1 MGTGTTTEGTPPTQP
16 SQPGQPGQLAA
27 QPGATESAGIRRTPH
42 LIAVG
47 ALTALVAALYCAF
60 ALAQFYTFRTSSYD
74 LVIFDE
80 AVRSYSHFLPG
91 TSIIKGLHNGFGP
104 HFSELGDHWSP
115 ILAALAPLY
124 WIYSGPQTLL
134 VAQAVLFA
142 LAIPPLWVFTWRAFG
157 GGKGG
162 SGARKAVVAAYLV
175 SVAYALSWPIASALA
190 FDFHEVAF
198 APVLIAVALER
209 LQAGRLRTAL
219 FALAA
224 LLLVKEDMG
233 LLVAGLGIY
242 LAVARPRV
250 VRRQLLVACILIVG
264 GLLDTVIA
272 TYVLIPAFGGR
283 SDYYWAYTALGAN
296 GQQAIGHLVTHPIS
310 SLKLL
315 ITPRVKLVTMLWLFG
330 AFCFLPLR
338 SPIAFATIPLL
349 LERMMANLFGNWW
362 VTSYQYNAFLV
373 IILACAAVDGAA
385 RLDRSLLL
393 RRHLATEREQQPA
406 AEPVQPGAAT
416 DAAVGVQA
424 QAADAGPGSPDA
436 PADDQA
442 ASRRGIEPRAGRGTP
457 GTVSLACAVAM
468 CAVAV
473 FLVPRFAFGPALH
486 PSFYRRTPNMKAAAA
501 AAATV
506 PGGVVV
512 AATNSIGPTLSDRDT
527 VLLWDGDGGT
537 PPLGAPWVVA
547 NVRVLQFTF
556 HSVREQKQR
565 VALLER
571 SGYRVVFRRDGYL
584 VLHRSGP
591 PRIAASVPFKVKP
604 R

>member
-1 MGTGTTTEGTPPTQP
+1 MGTGTTTEGTTPAQP
-16 SQPGQPGQLAA
+16 SKPGRPGQMPA
-27 QPGATESAGIRRTPH
+27 QPGATERVGSRRSPH

-47 ALTALVAALYCAF
+47 ALTAVMAGLYCVF

-115 ILAALAPLY
+115 ILAALAPFY

-142 LAIPPLWVFTWRAFG
+142 LAIPPLWIFTRRAFG

-162 SGARKAVVAAYLV
+162 SGGRKAVVAAYLV
-175 SVAYALSWPIASALA
+175 SVAYALSWPIAAALA

-198 APVLIAVALER
+198 APLLIAIALER

-233 LLVAGLGIY
+233 LLVAGIGIY

-250 VRRQLLVACILIVG
+250 VRRQLLVGCILIVA

-283 SDYYWAYTALGAN
+283 SDYYWAYTALGMN
-296 GQQAIGHLVTHPIS
+296 GQQAVGHLITHPVS

-338 SPIAFATIPLL
+338 SPIALATIPLL

-362 VTSYQYNAFLV
+362 VTSFQYNAYLV
-373 IILACAAVDGAA
+373 VILACAAVDGAA
-385 RLDRSLLL
+385 RLDRSLLRWRYL
-393 RRHLATEREQQPA
+393 PAGRARQPVAEAAAPA
-406 AEPVQPGAAT
+406 AADGVHAAET
-416 DAAVGVQA
+416 
-424 QAADAGPGSPDA
+424 DAGPVSPDTA
-436 PADDQA
+436 GTSDLAVGPVT
-442 ASRRGIEPRAGRGTP
+442 SPPAGRGTP
-457 GTVSLACAVAM
+457 GTVSLACAAAM

-473 FLVPRFAFGPALH
+473 FLVPRFSFGPALH
-486 PSFYRRTPNMKAAAA
+486 PSFYRRTPAERVEAAAA
-501 AAATV
+501 AVV
-506 PGGVVV
+506 PRGVVV
-512 AATNSIGPTLSDRDT
+512 AATNSVGPALSDRDT

-547 NVRVLQFTF
+547 NVRALQFTF
-556 HSVREQKQR
+556 HSVAEQKQR

-571 SGYRVVFRRDGYL
+571 SGYRVVFRRRGYI

>member
-16 SQPGQPGQLAA
+16 SRPGQPDQTAA
-27 QPGATESAGIRRTPH
+27 QSDANQGAGRWRNPH

-47 ALTALVAALYCAF
+47 ALTLLMAALYCVF
-60 ALAQFYTFRTSSYD
+60 ALAQLYRFRTSSYD

-115 ILAALAPLY
+115 ILAALSPLY

-142 LAIPPLWVFTWRAFG
+142 LAIPPLWVFTRRAFG
-157 GGKGG
+157 GG
-162 SGARKAVVAAYLV
+162 RKATVAAYLV

-198 APVLIAVALER
+198 APLLIAIALER

-219 FALAA
+219 IALAA

-233 LLVAGLGIY
+233 LLVAGIGIY

-250 VRRQLLVACILIVG
+250 VRRQLLVGCILIVA

-296 GQQAIGHLVTHPIS
+296 GQQAVGHLITHPIS

-338 SPIAFATIPLL
+338 SPIALATIPLL

-362 VTSYQYNAFLV
+362 VTSYQYNAYLV
-373 IILACAAVDGAA
+373 VILACAAVDGAA
-385 RLDRSLLL
+385 RLDRSLLF
-393 RRHLATEREQQPA
+393 RRYLAGGRAGQP
-406 AEPVQPGAAT
+406 EAT
-416 DAAVGVQA
+416 
-424 QAADAGPGSPDA
+424 AADGQDTGRVP
-436 PADDQA
+436 
-442 ASRRGIEPRAGRGTP
+442 EPRAGRGTP
-457 GTVSLACAVAM
+457 GTVALGCAAAM

-473 FLVPRFAFGPALH
+473 FLVPRFDFGPALH
-486 PSFYRRTPNMKAAAA
+486 PSFYRRTPAQKAEAAVAAA
-501 AAATV
+501 V
-506 PGGVVV
+506 PSGVVV
-512 AATNSIGPTLSDRDT
+512 AATNNVGPALSSRDT

-547 NVRVLQFTF
+547 NVRALQFTF
-556 HSVREQKQR
+556 HSVLEQKQH

-571 SGYRVVFRRDGYL
+571 SGYRVVFRRRGYI

>member
-16 SQPGQPGQLAA
+16 SQPGQPEQTAA
-27 QPGATESAGIRRTPH
+27 QTDANRGAGRWRNPH

-47 ALTALVAALYCAF
+47 ALTVVMAGLYCVF
-60 ALAQFYTFRTSSYD
+60 ALTQFYTFRTSSYD

-115 ILAALAPLY
+115 ILAALAPFY
-124 WIYSGPQTLL
+124 CIFSGPQTLL

-142 LAIPPLWVFTWRAFG
+142 LAIPPLWVFTRRAFG
-157 GGKGG
+157 GG
-162 SGARKAVVAAYLV
+162 RKATAAAYLV
-175 SVAYALSWPIASALA
+175 SVAYALSWPIAAALA

-198 APVLIAVALER
+198 APLLIAIALER

-219 FALAA
+219 IALAA

-233 LLVAGLGIY
+233 LLVAGIGIY
-242 LAVARPRV
+242 LAAARPPV
-250 VRRQLLVACILIVG
+250 VRRQGLVGGLLIVG

-296 GQQAIGHLVTHPIS
+296 GQQAVGHLITHPIS

-338 SPIAFATIPLL
+338 SPIALATIPLL

-362 VTSYQYNAFLV
+362 VTEYQYNAYLV
-373 IILACAAVDGAA
+373 VILACAAVDGAA
-385 RLDRSLLL
+385 RLDRSLLF
-393 RRHLATEREQQPA
+393 RRYLAGGRARRPAAEAVPPDAATATANGAQPA
-406 AEPVQPGAAT
+406 AAGAGSPGAA
-416 DAAVGVQA
+416 
-424 QAADAGPGSPDA
+424 AADGQDTTRVA
-436 PADDQA
+436 
-442 ASRRGIEPRAGRGTP
+442 EPRAARGTP
-457 GTVSLACAVAM
+457 GTVALGCAAAM

-486 PSFYRRTPNMKAAAA
+486 PSFYRRTPAANVEAAAA
-501 AAATV
+501 AAV
-506 PGGVVV
+506 PRGVVV
-512 AATNSIGPTLSDRDT
+512 AATNFVGPALSSRDT
-527 VLLWDGDGGT
+527 VLLWDGG
-537 PPLGAPWVVA
+537 
-547 NVRVLQFTF
+547 R
-556 HSVREQKQR
+556 
-565 VALLER
+565 
-571 SGYRVVFRRDGYL
+571 
-584 VLHRSGP
+584 
-591 PRIAASVPFKVKP
+591 
-604 R
+604 

>member
-1 MGTGTTTEGTPPTQP
+1 M
-16 SQPGQPGQLAA
+16 
-27 QPGATESAGIRRTPH
+27 RRRWSRDKT
-42 LIAVG
+42 
-47 ALTALVAALYCAF
+47 ALTAITTFF
-60 ALAQFYTFRTSSYD
+60 ALVYSVFSCTMFYTARTAIYD
-74 LVIFDE
+74 LGIFYQG
-80 AVRSYSHFLPG
+80 VKSYSDFKPG
-91 TSIIKGLHNGFGP
+91 YSIAKGLHNFGVAN
-104 HFSELGDHWSP
+104 FSVLGDHFSP
-115 ILAALAPLY
+115 IDALLAPLI
-124 WIYSGPQTLL
+124 WIYNSPVDLL

-142 LAIPPLWVFTWRAFG
+142 LAIPWIWSFTKTALG
-157 GGKGG
+157 GGRKGTI
-162 SGARKAVVAAYLV
+162 GAYCVSLAYGM
-175 SVAYALSWPIASALA
+175 SWPIAGAAA
-190 FDFHEVAF
+190 FNFHEVAW
-198 APVLIAVALER
+198 APMLTAIIFER
-209 LQAGRLRTAL
+209 LQKGKLKTAIVAIV
-219 FALAA
+219 F
-224 LLLVKEDMG
+224 LLMVKEDMG
-233 LLVAGLGIY
+233 FLVAGIGIY

-264 GLLDTVIA
+264 SLLDTVIA

-296 GQQAIGHLVTHPIS
+296 TQQAVGHLITHPIS

-338 SPIAFATIPLL
+338 SPIALATIPLL

-362 VTSYQYNAFLV
+362 VTSYQYNAYLV
-373 IILACAAVDGAA
+373 IILACAAVDGAV
-385 RLDRSLLL
+385 RLDRSPLL
-393 RRHLATEREQQPA
+393 RRYLGADRAQQPA
-406 AEPVQPGAAT
+406 AEAVQPAAAT
-416 DAAVGVQA
+416 ATADGA
-424 QAADAGPGSPDA
+424 QPAAADAGPGSPDA
-436 PADDQA
+436 SADDQA
-442 ASRRGIEPRAGRGTP
+442 ASRGTVPRAGRRTP
-457 GTVSLACAVAM
+457 GTVALACAAAM

-512 AATNSIGPTLSDRDT
+512 AATNSIGPALSDRDT

-547 NVRVLQFTF
+547 NVRMLQFTF

-571 SGYRVVFRRDGYL
+571 SGYRVVFRRDGYV
-584 VLHRSGP
+584 VLHRNGP